1 MVRRKLYLYTCICL
15 VLLSV
20 FTSGCSLLNPP
31 KITFSDISIIRDPY
45 ISGWAY
51 AMGTLKNSGG
61 HANYLE
67 VAIKLKNDSG
77 TILSTGWT
85 NFLNIGKG
93 ESREFEIVI
102 MNYKPSWTKY
112 ELVWSTS
119 AFSVAQ

>member
-1 MVRRKLYLYTCICL
+1 
-15 VLLSV
+15 
-20 FTSGCSLLNPP
+20 
-31 KITFSDISIIRDPY
+31 
-45 ISGWAY
+45 
-51 AMGTLKNSGG
+51 MGTLKNSGG